1 MGYSAVAIPDILRE
15 NSGKAEYNKKRLA
28 AGRSSETHG
37 KGEGAGVKIIHSS
50 VMVMK
55 IMNYLFGGETLYNCR
70 PGPPAKDGK
79 NVGTVTTN
87 KVKQST
93 FTVHRIENLNIC
105 HWSGLLKYNTRII
118 TGLPQ
123 YNRS

>member
-55 IMNYLFGGETLYNCR
+55 IMNYLFGGETLYCNGLR
-70 PGPPAKDGK
+70 ESAGDPNLR
-79 NVGTVTTN
+79 NVCG
-87 KVKQST
+87 
-93 FTVHRIENLNIC
+93 
-105 HWSGLLKYNTRII
+105 
-118 TGLPQ
+118 
-123 YNRS
+123 